1 MKRLLLLICAV
12 CLLTA
17 GCGQAVTYNHISH
30 DEAQEMLAAQADVI
44 LLDVRTPQ
52 EYEKKHLPDAVLL
65 PIEDLRNGKLDAL
78 PDKNAKIIVYCWT
91 GRRAEDAAALLTE
104 KGYTNVYEMGGIVD
118 WTGSVVG
125 NGIE

>member
-17 GCGQAVTYNHISH
+17 GCGQAVTYKHISH
-30 DEAQEMLAAQADVI
+30 DEARAMTAAQADVI

-65 PIEDLRNGKLDAL
+65 PIEDLRNGKLETL

-125 NGIE
+125 TDLK

>member
-1 MKRLLLLICAV
+1 M
-12 CLLTA
+12 
-17 GCGQAVTYNHISH
+17 
-30 DEAQEMLAAQADVI
+30 
-44 LLDVRTPQ
+44 DVRTPQ
-52 EYEKKHLPDAVLL
+52 EFEKKHLPDAVLIPL
-65 PIEDLRNGKLDAL
+65 EDLRKGKLDAL